1 MRLPAC
7 QRVLALAGLALAAAA
22 PAAAADAAH
31 GQELY
36 ESRCGGCH
44 SLDANR
50 VGPAHRGVYGR
61 KAGSAPNFNYSTA
74 VKNATVVWQEKTL
87 DAWLTNPQALIPG
100 QREHRQQRCRQT
112 HRYAPKLSALAG
124 SGSFS
129 AWVSTVQCM
138 ASSAASRAETC
149 ARPRSPNDGMT
160 PI

>member
-1 MRLPAC
+1 MRLPARP
-7 QRVLALAGLALAAAA
+7 RVLALAVFALAAAA

-74 VKNATVVWQEKTL
+74 VKSSTVVWEEKTL

-100 QREHRQQRCRQT
+100 QRMNFRVALPEDRADIIAYLRQQ
-112 HRYAPKLSALAG
+112 
-124 SGSFS
+124 SGK
-129 AWVSTVQCM
+129 
-138 ASSAASRAETC
+138 
-149 ARPRSPNDGMT
+149 
-160 PI
+160 

>member
-1 MRLPAC
+1 MIVRQPASL
-7 QRVLALAGLALAAAA
+7 LATFLALAAAD
-22 PAAAADAAH
+22 AAAADAGR

-61 KAGSAPNFNYSTA
+61 KAGIAPNFSYSTA

-100 QREHRQQRCRQT
+100 QRMNFRVALPEDRADIIAYLRQQ
-112 HRYAPKLSALAG
+112 
-124 SGSFS
+124 SGK
-129 AWVSTVQCM
+129 
-138 ASSAASRAETC
+138 
-149 ARPRSPNDGMT
+149 
-160 PI
+160 